1 MNTNALA
8 LMSRGLDQQVGL
20 RFEPLGFGAN
30 ETLISI
36 YPLFVSNSKQPFG
49 FTSGLNIGKSKSL
62 KCATNFRLYSQFRR
76 LAKVYSGY
84 K

>member
-8 LMSRGLDQQVGL
+8 VMSWGLDQQVGL
-20 RFEPLGFGAN
+20 RFGLGARAFLLLA
-30 ETLISI
+30 

>member
-8 LMSRGLDQQVGL
+8 VMSRDLDQQVGL
-20 RFEPLGFGAN
+20 HSKLFDLGVSAI
-30 ETLISI
+30 LLLA
-36 YPLFVSNSKQPFG
+36 YPQFVSNSKQQLG
-49 FTSGLNIGKSKSL
+49 FISVLHIVKSKLL
-62 KCATNFRLYSQFRR
+62 KCATNFRLYNQFGR